1 MTNKEKKFELLFETL
16 EGKRTGR
23 KVSDHI
29 KQVAK
34 DIYLGTS
41 SHTCMDKYQGNKQVA
56 RINQLEDLL
65 YSWMEYDPS
74 QCLIEIQKVLGKGDL
89 MQSVYLAVD
98 TMYLEGKTACQAARI
113 HSTHAHNVKAAN
125 QKLVYFN
132 KAAKEYRKLL

>member
-41 SHTCMDKYQGNKQVA
+41 SLHAALV
-56 RINQLEDLL
+56 RLL
-65 YSWMEYDPS
+65 
-74 QCLIEIQKVLGKGDL
+74 
-89 MQSVYLAVD
+89 SV
-98 TMYLEGKTACQAARI
+98 GF
-113 HSTHAHNVKAAN
+113 S
-125 QKLVYFN
+125 F
-132 KAAKEYRKLL
+132 

>member
-34 DIYLGTS
+34 EIYLGTS

-56 RINQLEDLL
+56 RINQLEELL
-65 YSWMEYDPS
+65 KSWDFYDPMQRLS
-74 QCLIEIQKVLGKGDL
+74 KIQTVLGKGDL
-89 MQSVYLAVD
+89 MHNVYLAVNLMD
-98 TMYLEGKTACQAARI
+98 EQGKTACQAARMLN
-113 HSTHAHNVKAAN
+113 THAHNVKAAH
-125 QKLVYFN
+125 QKLEYFD
-132 KAAKEYRKLL
+132 KAAKEYQKLL